1 MCFGG
6 GSKAPIDNSAEIA
19 RQAEKE
25 RQARVDQS
33 TGAIDSAFS
42 GFNPDFYNKYQTDY
56 TNYYY
61 PQLDD
66 QYGDARKR
74 LTLQLA
80 KTGNL
85 TSSAGINQLGKLQGE
100 YDTQRTGVTNQA
112 IEASNKL
119 RGDVDMRKSQLYS
132 DARAAA
138 DPGSAT
144 SAAASA
150 VGALQPSMPTSPLAN
165 TFADFFNNIGN
176 ATAIYNNSNGGGR
189 PQSTGVQSF
198 NKSPSSARVING

>member
-6 GSKAPIDNSAEIA
+6 GSKAPIDNSADMA
-19 RQAEKE
+19 REEE
-25 RQARVDQS
+25 RKRQERIGQS
-33 TGAIDSAFS
+33 IGAIDSSFA
-42 GFNPDFYNKYQTDY
+42 GFNPDFYNKYQDDY
-56 TNYYY
+56 TGYYY

-85 TSSAGINQLGKLQGE
+85 TSSAGINKLGDLQE
-100 YDTQRTGVTNQA
+100 YYNTQRTGVTNQA
-112 IEASNKL
+112 VEAANKL
-119 RGDVDMRKSQLYS
+119 RSDVDMRKSQLYS

-144 SAAASA
+144 NAAISAAE
-150 VGALQPSMPTSPLAN
+150 ALRPGTPTSPLAN
-165 TFADFFNNIGN
+165 TFADFFNNVGN
-176 ATAIYNNSNGGGR
+176 MAGVSNGGGR
-189 PQSTGVQSF
+189 SQQTGVQ
-198 NKSPSSARVING
+198 NYGGSSGSSVRYVN